1 MKNNFRII
9 IFLKQIYKSFLNSW
23 IQNTSKTKNKM
34 LVVSS
39 FVTSTFLTKKQM
51 KYEDYIEEYL
61 DLVKRFIVVQD
72 KYNR

>member
-1 MKNNFRII
+1 
-9 IFLKQIYKSFLNSW
+9 
-23 IQNTSKTKNKM
+23 M

-39 FVTSTFLTKKQM
+39 FVTSTFLIKKQM
-51 KYEDYIEEYL
+51 KYKDYIEEYL